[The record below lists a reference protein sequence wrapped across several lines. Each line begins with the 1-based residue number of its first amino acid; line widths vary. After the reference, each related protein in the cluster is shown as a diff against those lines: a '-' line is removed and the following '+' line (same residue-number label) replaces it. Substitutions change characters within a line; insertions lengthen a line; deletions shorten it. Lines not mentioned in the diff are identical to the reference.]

1 MSTFKD
7 IVLQTVDE
15 VKENTPN
22 VYTYEELNEKLKT
35 FPKTCKVNEVDEISV
50 DFVNVN
56 IDKLIDLVTF
66 MKERLEPYG
75 LMNSFCTQDLI
86 DIIHKTVRI
95 SEVPEDTSE
104 EENDIDDDETLLD
117 P

>member
-1 MSTFKD
+1 
-7 IVLQTVDE
+7 
-15 VKENTPN
+15 
-22 VYTYEELNEKLKT
+22 
-35 FPKTCKVNEVDEISV
+35 
-50 DFVNVN
+50 
-56 IDKLIDLVTF
+56 